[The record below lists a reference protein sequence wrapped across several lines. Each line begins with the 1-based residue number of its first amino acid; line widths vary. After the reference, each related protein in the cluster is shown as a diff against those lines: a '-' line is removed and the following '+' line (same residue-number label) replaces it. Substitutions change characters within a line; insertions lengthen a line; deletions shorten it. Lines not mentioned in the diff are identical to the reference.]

1 MCLITI
7 SNLYFIF
14 QQICQQLHS
23 LWSAPFRIV
32 IAVVLLYMQLGIAS
46 LVGALMLVLLFP
58 IQVHFLLRT
67 LLFTY
72 ISNIIILTFVCLLE
86 QTLVISR
93 MQKLTKEGLQR
104 TDKRIGLM
112 NEVLA
117 AMDTVK
123 YVYISHSFICFFCL
137 LNAFFSQTNN
147 IELLTKRTLHFF
159 PYWNTPHKK
168 RNNNNN
174 K

>member
-1 MCLITI
+1 
-7 SNLYFIF
+7 
-14 QQICQQLHS
+14 LHS

-123 YVYISHSFICFFCL
+123 YIIFLIHSYASFAC
-137 LNAFFSQTNN
+137 
-147 IELLTKRTLHFF
+147 
-159 PYWNTPHKK
+159 
-168 RNNNNN
+168 
-174 K
+174 